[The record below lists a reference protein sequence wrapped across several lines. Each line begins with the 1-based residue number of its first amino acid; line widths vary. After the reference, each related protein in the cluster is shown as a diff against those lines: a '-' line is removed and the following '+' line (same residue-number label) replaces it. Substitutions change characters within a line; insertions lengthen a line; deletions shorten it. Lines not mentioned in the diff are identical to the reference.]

1 MTIARMTLGEWVLRL
16 LIAVTPALAALCTIG
31 AGEGPP
37 VYLVVLLLL
46 LGAGFAAFPESA
58 VGLVVIVL
66 VLAWWGL
73 GLRDG
78 LDPWALPAAA
88 LLLTGHVAALL
99 VSYGPGELELDP
111 NVVRLW
117 AGRGL
122 LVFLVSP
129 VFYAVAVWLRDAPE
143 PPGMWATGLTVA
155 FVATMAASFLMTRT
169 RGT

>member
-88 LLLTGHVAALL
+88 LLLAGHVAALL

-111 NVVRLW
+111 TRGPAVGRARPAGVPGQPRVLRRGGLA
-117 AGRGL
+117 AGR
-122 LVFLVSP
+122 
-129 VFYAVAVWLRDAPE
+129 ARTAPGCGR
-143 PPGMWATGLTVA
+143 PD
-155 FVATMAASFLMTRT
+155 
-169 RGT
+169 